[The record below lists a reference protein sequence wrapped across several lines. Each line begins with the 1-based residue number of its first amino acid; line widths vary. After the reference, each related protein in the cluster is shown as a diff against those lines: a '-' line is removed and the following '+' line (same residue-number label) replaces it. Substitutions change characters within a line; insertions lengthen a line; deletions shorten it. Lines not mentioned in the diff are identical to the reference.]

1 MSKLNHTCMHFISVW
16 TSAMKSYTSTSA
28 QKKKWKKERKA
39 HQIWLFYF
47 FGVLHLSLYKREYW
61 ITPVAFYVGN
71 FSDIPCILLCGEFLS
86 LTLLVLFLRRNLS
99 DSPCS
104 VLHGEFLLHV
114 PCYFM
119 WRVSLIHPML
129 FCVGNFSYMPHAIL
143 CREFLLHAPCCFM

>member
-1 MSKLNHTCMHFISVW
+1 MHTFHFSVNKCSEKLHKYFISEEKGKEGK
-16 TSAMKSYTSTSA
+16 KSTT
-28 QKKKWKKERKA
+28 
-39 HQIWLFYF
+39 HQIWLFF
-47 FGVLHLSLYKREYW
+47 FFFWVLHLSLYKREYW

-99 DSPCS
+99 DSPYS

-119 WRVSLIHPML
+119 WKVSLIHPML
-129 FCVGNFSYMPHAIL
+129 FCVGNFSHTPHAIL
-143 CREFLLHAPCCFM
+143 CWEFLLHAPCCFM